1 MRILT
6 KTSLPLYTNFLLT
19 RLFAKK
25 ASIMLLF
32 LITSQVCCVRVFA
45 QSKNIT
51 GIVKNENG
59 QSLEGVSVILK
70 GTTIGTSTDNQ
81 GKFSLQLLVNKGTL
95 VFSYVGFATQEI
107 LLKDQT
113 TINVQLVSEA
123 AALKDVVVVGYGT
136 QRKKDLT
143 GSIAAVNVA
152 EAKKVSTNDITGL
165 LQGRAPGVAVNSD
178 GQPGATP
185 SVRIRGFSTFG
196 GSAPFYVVDG
206 VPVGTSI
213 REFSPNDIQSITVL
227 KDASA
232 ASIYGAAAANGVII
246 ITTKQ
251 GE

>member
-1 MRILT
+1 MKVLT
-6 KTSLPLYTNFLLT
+6 NDNLPFFTNYMVGKCFVEKTF
-19 RLFAKK
+19 
-25 ASIMLLF
+25 IMLLCA
-32 LITSQVCCVRVFA
+32 ITLQINCVSVFA
-45 QSKNIT
+45 QSKTVT
-51 GIVKNENG
+51 GTVKNETN
-59 QSLEGVSVILK
+59 QPLSGVTVTVK
-70 GTTIGTSTDNQ
+70 GTNIGTSTDNQ
-81 GKFSLQLLVNKGTL
+81 GKFSLLLSDDKGSL
-95 VFSYVGFATQEI
+95 LFSYIGYATQEI
-107 LLKDQT
+107 PVKNQT
-113 TINVQLVSEA
+113 TINVQLIPEA
-123 AALKDVVVVGYGT
+123 AALKDIVVVGYGT

-143 GSIAAVNVA
+143 GSVATINVA
-152 EAKKVSTNDITGL
+152 EAKKISTNDITGL

-178 GQPGATP
+178 GQPGSVP

-196 GSAPFYVVDG
+196 GSSPFYVVDG